1 MDRLLKALKCQNEG
15 RPPIWL
21 MRQAGRYMPQYRKIK
36 EGKTLLGMFHDPE
49 TIIKVSLL
57 PIDLLQV
64 DAAILFSDILT
75 VLDGLN
81 IRYDFQE
88 GVGPIVFDPPSSLCT
103 IEPQIAYAHIIESIR
118 ELKKTLKVP
127 LLGFAGAPFTIA
139 SYIIEGKTS
148 RDLLKTKQWLFRE
161 PTSFMRLI
169 DQITEATITYL
180 NCQIDAGVEAVQ
192 LFDSWANAVGIE
204 EMRQACLKPMGA
216 IVEAVKKRGIP
227 IILFTRGSCLFAEE
241 LASIHPSA
249 ISLDWTGDLLQ
260 VRHRIPSNI
269 ALQGNLDPMVL
280 FGPQEL
286 IRRKTDTLLEGM
298 GDHPGYIFNLGHGIL
313 PETPFENVQFLVD
326 HVRNR
331 PDTLIEA
338 E

>member
-1 MDRLLKALKCQNEG
+1 
-15 RPPIWL
+15 
-21 MRQAGRYMPQYRKIK
+21 
-36 EGKTLLGMFHDPE
+36 MFHDPE
-49 TIIKVSLL
+49 TIVKVSLL
-57 PIDLLQV
+57 PIDLLEV

-88 GVGPIVFDPPSSLCT
+88 GVGPVVLDPPSSLRP
-103 IEPQIAYAHIIESIR
+103 IDSQIAYAHIIESIR
-118 ELKKTLKVP
+118 ELKKILKVP

-139 SYIIEGKTS
+139 SYLIEGKTS

-180 NCQIDAGVEAVQ
+180 NCQIDAGVDAVQ
-192 LFDSWANAVGIE
+192 LFDSWANALAID
-204 EMRQACLKPMGA
+204 EMRQVCLKPMGA

-227 IILFTRGSCLFAEE
+227 IILFTRSSCLFAEE
-241 LASIHPSA
+241 LASLHPSA
-249 ISLDWTGDLLQ
+249 ISLDWSGDFLQ
-260 VRHRIPSNI
+260 IRHRIPDHI
-269 ALQGNLDPMVL
+269 ALQGNLDPMAL
-280 FGPQEL
+280 FGPREL
-286 IRRKTDTLLEGM
+286 IQRKADILLEGM
-298 GDHPGYIFNLGHGIL
+298 RDHPGYIFNLGHGIL

-331 PDTLIEA
+331 SDTLIEA
-338 E
+338 Q